1 MNIDQYAETLL
12 HKGELDQKLTS
23 PKVVSSFHQFK
34 LQEIP
39 QLPVRA
45 DRIRMSDERVSFP
58 KNLTDINQKA
68 KALHFFANH
77 ELLAIEMLAA
87 ALLKFQLE
95 ETAQKR
101 ILATIADEQ
110 KHFKLYC
117 DRMRDF
123 GCEFGDYPV
132 NDFFW
137 RQLVKVE
144 TFESFYALVALS
156 LEQANLDFAQYYK
169 DVFTRMGDHQTANV
183 LDIVLKDEERHVHF
197 GIDHLITKVEKS
209 EELWDYYQQL
219 LPYNFTPARAKGNMF
234 NEQSR
239 INAGFPEHYIEKIKN
254 YKDDY
259 KIVNRKQWKQE

>member
-12 HKGELDQKLTS
+12 HQGELDQKLIS
-23 PKVVSSFHQFK
+23 PKLVTSFDKFIRQN
-34 LQEIP
+34 IP
-39 QLPVRA
+39 QLPARCE
-45 DRIRMSDERVSFP
+45 RIKMSDERVSFP
-58 KNLTDINQKA
+58 KNLMDPNQKA

-87 ALLKFQLE
+87 ALLKFDLD
-95 ETAQKR
+95 ETAQKI

-110 KHFKLYC
+110 KHFRLYC
-117 DRMRDF
+117 DRMKDF

-137 RQLVKVE
+137 RQLLKIE

-169 DVFTRMGDHQTANV
+169 DVFTRLGDHQTANV

-197 GIDHLITKVEKS
+197 GIDHLTTKIEKN
-209 EELWDYYQQL
+209 EELWDYYQKL

-239 INAGFPEHYIEKIKN
+239 INAGFPEHYIEKIKIF
-254 YKDDY
+254 KDEY